1 METDAS
7 HPLPAQTLLHT
18 AGERSRIPTLI
29 ACNAVLLAVLSVVTI
44 GGRNP
49 AHADAQGQPGAT
61 QPLRSRGAYTAIAT
75 PAANGNT
82 SVLAIVDSVNQ
93 EMAILA
99 WDKTRRTF
107 GIVGYRS
114 LAADADEL
122 IGR

>member
-1 METDAS
+1 METDAN
-7 HPLPAQTLLHT
+7 HPLQASRAPAK
-18 AGERSRIPTLI
+18 AAPRGRITTLI
-29 ACNAVLLAVLSVVTI
+29 ACNAVLLSILTVVTI
-44 GGRNP
+44 GGKTP
-49 AHADAQGQPGAT
+49 AHADALGQPGAT
-61 QPLRSRGAYTAIAT
+61 QPLRSRGSYTAIAT

-82 SVLAIVDSVNQ
+82 SVLAVVDSVNQ

-114 LAADADEL
+114 LGADANEL